1 MEVITPEVDM
11 TTLKL
16 RKIGNSTGFILPKD
30 VLDRNKL
37 SQGDVVELTERDGE
51 LVLKRSDDEFSR
63 QMEVA
68 RQIMRKRFSALREL
82 AK

>member
-1 MEVITPEVDM
+1 M
-11 TTLKL
+11 TALKL
-16 RKIGNSTGFILPKD
+16 RKIGNSTGFILPKE

-37 SQGDVVELTERDGE
+37 SPGDVVELTERDGE
-51 LVLKRSDDEFSR
+51 LVLTRSEDEFSR

>member
-1 MEVITPEVDM
+1 M

>member
-1 MEVITPEVDM
+1 M
-11 TTLKL
+11 TALKL

-37 SQGDVVELTERDGE
+37 SPGDVVELTERDGE
-51 LVLKRSDDEFSR
+51 LVLKRSEDEFSR